1 MSAINLQGR
10 ENTDAPHPEKLLGEL
25 LDVVERFNRLIV
37 VGPDSGYQRSTDQ
50 ENKDPTVSWNLVLL
64 IAIQVGE
71 ER

>member
-1 MSAINLQGR
+1 MPAINLQGR
-10 ENTDAPHPEKLLGEL
+10 ENTDAPQPEKLLGEL

-37 VGPDSGYQRSTDQ
+37 VGPDSGYQRGTDQ